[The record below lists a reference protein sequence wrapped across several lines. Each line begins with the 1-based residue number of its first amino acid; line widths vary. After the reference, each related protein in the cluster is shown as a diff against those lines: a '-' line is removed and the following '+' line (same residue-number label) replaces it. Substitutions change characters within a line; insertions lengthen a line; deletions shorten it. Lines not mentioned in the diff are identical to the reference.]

1 MRRPIALEPLL
12 MTFARYGFRKA
23 SMEDLARASGVS
35 RQALY
40 NHFGSKGALA
50 DWAAQTL
57 IENSL
62 AQALDCL
69 ENPQLALTQR
79 LADALDALVG
89 QHMELMRLSPH
100 GIEVAAMAGP
110 DAGDVVRDAERK
122 LVAAMARAMR
132 LSGPGA
138 LVPRAGSLA
147 QALCWTASGLVHA
160 VPDHDS
166 FRRQLD
172 QIVGAFIAR

>member
-1 MRRPIALEPLL
+1 MRRPITLEPVL

-40 NHFGSKGALA
+40 NRFGTKAALA
-50 DWAAQTL
+50 DWAAQAL
-57 IENSL
+57 IDNSL
-62 AQALDCL
+62 AAALDCL
-69 ENPQLALTQR
+69 ENPQLPLAQR
-79 LADALDALVG
+79 LADALDAWAG

-100 GIEVAAMAGP
+100 GIEVAAMVGPEAGE
-110 DAGDVVRDAERK
+110 AVRGAERK
-122 LVAAMARAMR
+122 LVAAMVRAMR

-147 QALCWTASGLVHA
+147 QALCWTARGLVHA
-160 VPDHDS
+160 VPDHAS

-172 QIVGAFIAR
+172 QIVGALIAR

>member
-1 MRRPIALEPLL
+1 MRRSIALDPLL

-40 NHFGSKGALA
+40 NRFGSKAALA
-50 DWAAQTL
+50 DWVAQTL

-69 ENPQLALTQR
+69 ENPQLALIQR
-79 LADALDALVG
+79 LADALDAWVG

-110 DAGDVVRDAERK
+110 EADEVVRGAERR
-122 LVAAMARAMR
+122 LVAAITRAIR

-147 QALCWTASGLVHA
+147 QALCWAARGLVHA
-160 VPDHDS
+160 VPDHVS

-172 QIVGAFIAR
+172 QIVGGLVAR

>member
-40 NHFGSKGALA
+40 NHFGSKAALA
-50 DWAAQTL
+50 DWVAQTL
-57 IENSL
+57 IDNSL
-62 AQALDCL
+62 AEALDCL

-79 LADALDALVG
+79 LADALDAWVG
-89 QHMELMRLSPH
+89 QHMALMRLSPH

-110 DAGDVVRDAERK
+110 AANDVVRGAERR
-122 LVAAMARAMR
+122 LVAAITRAIR

-160 VPDHDS
+160 VPDHAS

-172 QIVGAFIAR
+172 QIVGVLLAR